1 MYEFLAK
8 LPHGTSVTVVLNYG
22 GRVGGI
28 NCYTYKVD
36 NNLNLYMQGVYTMK
50 MTECF
55 KSVEKKIDVIIEK
68 KIKTTKVLFQNFLQ
82 YLSLRIGKVGWAA
95 VVYI

>member
-8 LPHGTSVTVVLNYG
+8 LPHGTSVSVVLNYG

-68 KIKTTKVLFQNFLQ
+68 NQNNESFVPKFFAIFVTEN
-82 YLSLRIGKVGWAA
+82 R
-95 VVYI
+95 

>member
-28 NCYTYKVD
+28 NCYTYKVG

-68 KIKTTKVLFQNFLQ
+68 KSKQRKFCSKIFCN
-82 YLSLRIGKVGWAA
+82 ICH
-95 VVYI
+95 